1 MLSQLGAALAGV
13 VNDQLLRCVWPLVVL
28 AQARFQLAQS
38 ITTHFGDLRDAAAK
52 QQFRQ
57 LVLQAGSQ
65 GAWLVEPDW
74 AHPHVFEP
82 GRYPAP
88 VLSRYAGRYQFGKHY
103 FPVLADLKDGGEEFL
118 CAKLI
123 DAHPQVKHWVR
134 NLDTAPCGFGLP
146 TSRGRFYADF
156 VAELVDGRVAVLE
169 YKGAHLLNN
178 PYEIE
183 KRQVGTLWAQGS
195 QGRAIFGWLAMQRDG
210 LGLAQQLE
218 QCLA

>member
-1 MLSQLGAALAGV
+1 MWTRWPWTTAAAPSAPKTWCAGWTQSLFKPLHELTQSQRRAYLAAV
-13 VNDQLLRCVWPLVVL
+13 VNDQLHRCGVPLVVL
-28 AQARFQLAQS
+28 AQAQFQLAQS

-82 GRYPAP
+82 GRYPRPCFA
-88 VLSRYAGRYQFGKHY
+88 LRGRYQFGKHY
-103 FPVLADLKDGGEEFL
+103 FSGVGRPEGRRGRVL

-123 DAHPQVKHWVR
+123 DAHLQVKHWVR

-146 TSRGRFYADF
+146 TSRGRFCRR
-156 VAELVDGRVAVLE
+156 LC
-169 YKGAHLLNN
+169 
-178 PYEIE
+178 
-183 KRQVGTLWAQGS
+183 
-195 QGRAIFGWLAMQRDG
+195 GRAGG
-210 LGLAQQLE
+210 
-218 QCLA
+218 